1 MKKNKNT
8 EEWVQPEKL
17 VAHPKMLELAE
28 KTKILL
34 ELESQMLGK
43 FKQDLEKVQK
53 ENEKNEGMNNG

>member
-17 VAHPKMLELAE
+17 VSHPKMLELAE